1 MASPTTSKRHSH
13 HRDPAADGN
22 SFRFSPVRGQDQ
34 TNGRYG
40 WFCIQNIFLSI
51 TEGLPCFLSSPAT
64 ALFGSMLPASDTQ
77 RFSPSFPQ
85 SLNLPSNSP
94 AHASCSQPPTLL
106 SISFSA
112 AKHVA
117 HITTPR
123 FSGSTYLGWEKMYNM
138 CCHISTQTPL
148 LSFNAILRC
157 LSSPDC
163 QKNFRPRGRS
173 CQQLK
178 SQSLAIAAEIV
189 GRIKPGTLDWGR
201 VLVLPE
207 CQTGCKHTVL
217 ALQRNNKNVPWKG
230 KVPQNKTNYEFSGLG
245 GWVGVLDKLEC
256 FV

>member
-1 MASPTTSKRHSH
+1 MWLFFYTK
-13 HRDPAADGN
+13 
-22 SFRFSPVRGQDQ
+22 
-34 TNGRYG
+34 Y
-40 WFCIQNIFLSI
+40 FLSI

-64 ALFGSMLPASDTQ
+64 ALFGSMLPASDTP

-94 AHASCSQPPTLL
+94 SHASCSQPPTLL

-117 HITTPR
+117 HITTPW
-123 FSGSTYLGWEKMYNM
+123 FLGSTYLGWEKMYNM

-173 CQQLK
+173 CRSWNLSLWQSQLK
-178 SQSLAIAAEIV
+178 SWLGLSGASTARDRGSV
-189 GRIKPGTLDWGR
+189 GPARMSNRL
-201 VLVLPE
+201 
-207 CQTGCKHTVL
+207 QTYPTSTYFEKAMRHET
-217 ALQRNNKNVPWKG
+217 
-230 KVPQNKTNYEFSGLG
+230 FS
-245 GWVGVLDKLEC
+245 VIC
-256 FV
+256 

>member
-64 ALFGSMLPASDTQ
+64 ALFGSMLPASDTP

-94 AHASCSQPPTLL
+94 SHASWSQPPTLL

-123 FSGSTYLGWEKMYNM
+123 FSGSTYLGWEKMYNL
-138 CCHISTQTPL
+138 CCHISTLQRNPEVPIQPW
-148 LSFNAILRC
+148 LSKEFSA
-157 LSSPDC
+157 
-163 QKNFRPRGRS
+163 PRAK
-173 CQQLK
+173 LP
-178 SQSLAIAAEIV
+178 AAEISV
-189 GRIKPGTLDWGR
+189 FGNRSWNRGSD
-201 VLVLPE
+201 
-207 CQTGCKHTVL
+207 
-217 ALQRNNKNVPWKG
+217 
-230 KVPQNKTNYEFSGLG
+230 
-245 GWVGVLDKLEC
+245 
-256 FV
+256 

>member
-1 MASPTTSKRHSH
+1 MWLFFYTK
-13 HRDPAADGN
+13 
-22 SFRFSPVRGQDQ
+22 
-34 TNGRYG
+34 Y
-40 WFCIQNIFLSI
+40 FLSI

-64 ALFGSMLPASDTQ
+64 ALFGSMLPASDTP

-94 AHASCSQPPTLL
+94 SHASCSQPPTLL

-117 HITTPR
+117 HITTPW
-123 FSGSTYLGWEKMYNM
+123 FLGSTYLGWEKMYNM

-189 GRIKPGTLDWGR
+189 GRIKPGTLDWEECWCFQNVKQVANIPYLPFKETTKMCHERGR
-201 VLVLPE
+201 F
-207 CQTGCKHTVL
+207 H
-217 ALQRNNKNVPWKG
+217 
-230 KVPQNKTNYEFSGLG
+230 KTKPTTNSQV
-245 GWVGVLDKLEC
+245 WVGVLDSLDF